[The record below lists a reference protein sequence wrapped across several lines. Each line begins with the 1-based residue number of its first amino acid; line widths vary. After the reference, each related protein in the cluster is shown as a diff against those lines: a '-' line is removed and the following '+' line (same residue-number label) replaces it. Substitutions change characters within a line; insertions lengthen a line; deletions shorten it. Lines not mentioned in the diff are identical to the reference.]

1 MANNS
6 FAPLFA
12 GLLVLV
18 FILGFGYLNKKNIK
32 NNNLD
37 SMGVF
42 NVY

>member
-18 FILGFGYLNKKNIK
+18 FILGFGYLNHKKYK
-32 NNNLD
+32 K
-37 SMGVF
+37 
-42 NVY
+42 